1 VSEVTVFERALDRS
15 VERLVRACEL
25 ITICVGAWLAIALI
39 AGVFFRY
46 VLNNSLIWVDESS
59 GMLIVWLM
67 LAVAPIGFHQNFHI
81 SVTLVIEAVPRP
93 MRILLGIGVNACTAL
108 LFGIA
113 GYYGIFNTIIE
124 TGSQLASMP
133 FSRAWFTWVLPVGSA
148 AVLLVCLNNVV
159 KILRRGDLP
168 ERGESLE

>member
-1 VSEVTVFERALDRS
+1 MT
-15 VERLVRACEL
+15 
-25 ITICVGAWLAIALI
+25 
-39 AGVFFRY
+39 
-46 VLNNSLIWVDESS
+46 
-59 GMLIVWLM
+59 M

-81 SVTLVIEAVPRP
+81 SVTLVIESVPRP
-93 MRILLGIGVNACTAL
+93 FRVLLGIGVNACTAL

-113 GYYGIFNTIIE
+113 GWYGIFNTIIE
-124 TGSQLASMP
+124 MCSQLASMP

>member
-15 VERLVRACEL
+15 VERLVRACEV

-46 VLNNSLIWVDESS
+46 VLNSSLIWVDESS

-93 MRILLGIGVNACTAL
+93 MRVLLGIAVNACTVL

-124 TGSQLASMP
+124 MGSELSSMP
-133 FSRAWFTWVLPVGSA
+133 FARAWFTWVLPVGSA

-159 KILRRGDLP
+159 KILRRGDLL
-168 ERGESLE
+168 ERGASLE

>member
-1 VSEVTVFERALDRS
+1 MSEVTVFERALDRS
-15 VERLVRACEL
+15 VERLVRACEV

-93 MRILLGIGVNACTAL
+93 MRVLLGIAVNACTVL

-124 TGSQLASMP
+124 MGSELSSMP
-133 FSRAWFTWVLPVGSA
+133 FARAWFTWVLPVGSA

-159 KILRRGDLP
+159 KILRRGDLL
-168 ERGESLE
+168 ERGASLE